1 MRTLIIC
8 FVLLLGGC
16 SFGPFGIS
24 AEEMMEIGA
33 FAFSKA
39 LPSISKPPQ
48 PPAIEEP
55 DTFGPA
61 NQANERTS
69 ETPAN
74 DRARG
79 RERSNRGKNKD
90 G

>member
-24 AEEMMEIGA
+24 AEEAVEIGV

-39 LPSISKPPQ
+39 WPDVPE

-55 DTFGPA
+55 DTSGPA
-61 NQANERTS
+61 NQANERAS
-69 ETPAN
+69 ETPAGN
-74 DRARG
+74 RARG
-79 RERSNRGKNKD
+79 RERSNKGKNKD